1 MSFLDLAV
9 GYNYGGWFMNIKFLI
24 QKGITQSEID
34 VLKYLVTGLKNE
46 EIAKN
51 MYISVSTVKKHLES
65 IYEKLSV
72 HNRLQAI
79 YVAFIED
86 DIIV

>member
-1 MSFLDLAV
+1 
-9 GYNYGGWFMNIKFLI
+9 MNKNILT
-24 QKGITQSEID
+24 QKGITQAECE
-34 VLKYLVTGLKNE
+34 VLKYLVKGLKNE
-46 EIAKN
+46 DIAN
-51 MYISVSTVKKHLES
+51 IMCISISTVKKHLES